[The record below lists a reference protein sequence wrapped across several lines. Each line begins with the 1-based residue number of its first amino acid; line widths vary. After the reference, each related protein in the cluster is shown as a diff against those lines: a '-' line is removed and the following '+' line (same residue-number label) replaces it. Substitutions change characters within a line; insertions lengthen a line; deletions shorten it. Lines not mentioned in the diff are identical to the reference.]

1 MKANKIIF
9 YLGTCI
15 QTLMEKEA
23 ASLLHI
29 WKMGVLWLDGKNTDN
44 FYCMT
49 GLPYQLSKSFF
60 PNL

>member
-1 MKANKIIF
+1 MTETFISVGLFQIGTQVSMKANKIIF

-29 WKMGVLWLDGKNTDN
+29 
-44 FYCMT
+44 
-49 GLPYQLSKSFF
+49 
-60 PNL
+60 